1 MPCWAVELISRD
13 TARTA
18 VFKASSVIVSVIICG
33 GVWLEVYMDILP
45 RDLGFEGT
53 LGCEGHIAVD
63 ADSVR

>member
-1 MPCWAVELISRD
+1 MISGN

-18 VFKASSVIVSVIICG
+18 VLKASSVIVLVIICG
-33 GVWLEVYMDILP
+33 GVWLEVYMDILL
-45 RDLGFEGT
+45 RDLGFKGT